1 MTFET
6 TQEIRASSVG
16 DRSAEDSI
24 EFEKVGLLFRNAGLA
39 QVVTGINATVL
50 LCVVGGFSAPGW
62 AIAWWL
68 AAVAL
73 AVARFG
79 LARRFF
85 ADAGPSEALRWK
97 HRALVSAAAAGLLWG
112 AGGAAM
118 MLVGPMS
125 TRLFVALVM
134 SGMVAGAVPIL
145 AAVPAA
151 FRAYAGTVLLPAIA
165 TAAIASRGP
174 GDWMLVIVGM
184 VLLLALLRSAHF
196 FHDSLDSSIRLAIRT
211 RLMAV
216 QLEEAMA
223 AGEAAFVAKSRF
235 LATMSHEIRTPM
247 NGILG
252 MAQLMLMPGLNETET
267 REYARTILN
276 SGQTLLTLLNDILD
290 YSKVEAGKFELNR
303 VVFDPAQVI
312 SETAALFAEMAGN
325 KDVTIE
331 AVWKGPEPTR
341 YWGDPVRLR
350 QMLSNYVN
358 NAIKFTWQGFV
369 RIEGA
374 PVMSPEQAPMIEF
387 VVTDTGIGIPQDK
400 QVLLFQPFSQIDSSI
415 RREFTGTGLGLSIT
429 KSLARLMEGEVGA
442 ESQVGKGSRFWFRV
456 PAHVV
461 APGEE
466 ARQIARDDEDRPVPS
481 ALSISGS
488 RILLVESNPVS
499 RKVME
504 AVLLKAGASI
514 DSAENGRQAVDAIQ
528 QGVIPDLVLMDIQLP
543 VLDGLAATR
552 EIRRWE
558 EAKGRQRLPIIALTA
573 NAFDDDRKRCL
584 AAGMDGFLTKP
595 IDLEELYVT
604 LARWLAPS
612 S

>member
-1 MTFET
+1 
-6 TQEIRASSVG
+6 
-16 DRSAEDSI
+16 
-24 EFEKVGLLFRNAGLA
+24 LLY
-39 QVVTGINATVL
+39 
-50 LCVVGGFSAPGW
+50 VVGGFSAPGW
-62 AIAWWL
+62 AKAWWL
-68 AAVAL
+68 AALAL
-73 AVARFG
+73 AAARFG
-79 LARRFF
+79 LARQFF
-85 ADAGPSEALRWK
+85 AARAGPGEALRWK
-97 HRALVSAAAAGLLWG
+97 HRALLSAAAAGLLWG

-145 AAVPAA
+145 AALPAA
-151 FRAYAGTVLLPAIA
+151 FRAYAGAVLLPAIA

-174 GDWMLVIVGM
+174 GDWVLVIVGT

-211 RLMAV
+211 RLMAAR
-216 QLEEAMA
+216 LEEAMA

-252 MAQLMLMPGLNETET
+252 MAQLMLMPGLSETET

-290 YSKVEAGKFELNR
+290 YSKVEAGKLELNR
-303 VVFDPAQVI
+303 VVFDPAQLI

-331 AVWKGPEPTR
+331 AVWKGAEAPR

-369 RIEGA
+369 RIEA
-374 PVMSPEQAPMIEF
+374 AQIMSPEQVPMIEF
-387 VVTDTGIGIPQDK
+387 VVTDTGIGIPEDK
-400 QVLLFQPFSQIDSSI
+400 QTLLFQPFSQIDSSTT
-415 RREFTGTGLGLSIT
+415 REFGGTGLGLSIT

-466 ARQIARDDEDRPVPS
+466 ARQIARDDEDRPVQR

-514 DSAENGRQAVDAIQ
+514 DSAENGRQAVDAIK
-528 QGVIPDLVLMDIQLP
+528 QGVMPDLVLMDSQLP
-543 VLDGLAATR
+543 VMDGLAATR

-558 EAKGRQRLPIIALTA
+558 EATGRQRLPIIALTA
-573 NAFDDDRKRCL
+573 NAYDEDRRRCL

-595 IDLEELYVT
+595 IDLDELYVT
-604 LARWLAPS
+604 LAKWLVPS